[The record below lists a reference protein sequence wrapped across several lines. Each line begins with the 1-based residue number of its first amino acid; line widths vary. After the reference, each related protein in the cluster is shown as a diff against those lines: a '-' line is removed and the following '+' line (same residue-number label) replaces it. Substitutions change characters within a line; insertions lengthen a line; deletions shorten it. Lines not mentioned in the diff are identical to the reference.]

1 MWANRSPILSL
12 ALILAAAAADA
23 VRGADQPLSAI
34 EWLSQSVAT
43 PAPSGQAVPA
53 LPAVRPAL
61 RPQAWQPATISVA
74 PIGAAGP
81 DALGLVPPERSGL
94 PPDLWGDTP
103 SEDLARLVAAEPSAT
118 LPALQALLTSLLVTE
133 LDPPADGDRKG
144 VLFLARVDKLL
155 DLGALD
161 PAMALL
167 EELNSSAPEPFRRL
181 FDISLLLGQEDRACD
196 IMGRNPQIAPTFPA
210 RIFCLA
216 RKGDWQAAAISLRAG
231 RALGTL
237 DAPTADLL
245 ARFLDPDLFEGD
257 PPLPMPERPSPLTFR
272 MMEAIDEP
280 IATATLP
287 PAFAFADLRSN
298 NGWKARLEAG
308 ERLARSGAISPNR
321 LLGLY
326 TEQRQAASGGVWD
339 RVQAVQAF
347 EAALKSGDKA
357 RLARALD
364 AVWAQMRQ
372 ERLEVPFAQLFGAR
386 LAAAGLTGAPGALA
400 FRVGLL
406 SDEYEEVARSHA
418 PAIPAAQFLAAIAQ
432 GEAPAG
438 QPAEGDADPLAQAVA
453 AAFAADAAPDARFAP
468 LLQARRTGEA
478 VLKAIDMLAGS
489 AAGDL
494 RDVTAGLQLL
504 RHVGLEGPARRTAL
518 ELLLLDRQG

>member
-1 MWANRSPILSL
+1 MWANRFLILSV
-12 ALILAAAAADA
+12 AATLGAGAVRADA
-23 VRGADQPLSAI
+23 PLSAI
-34 EWLSQSVAT
+34 DWLSQSVAT
-43 PAPSGQAVPA
+43 PAPSGQA
-53 LPAVRPAL
+53 LPSLPPTRPAL
-61 RPQAWQPATISVA
+61 KPQAWQPGTISVA

-81 DALGLVPPERSGL
+81 DTLGLVPPERSGL
-94 PPDLWGDTP
+94 PPTFWGNTP
-103 SEDLARLVAAEPSAT
+103 SEDLARQLAAEPADT
-118 LPALQALLTSLLVTE
+118 LPAMQALLTSLLVTG
-133 LDPPADGDRKG
+133 LNAPADGDPKG

-161 PAMALL
+161 PALALL
-167 EELNSSAPEPFRRL
+167 EQLNSSEPEPFRRW
-181 FDISLLLGQEDRACD
+181 FDISLLLGQEDHACE
-196 IMGRNPQIAPTFPA
+196 MMAKNPEIAPTFPA

-216 RKGDWQAAAISLRAG
+216 RQGDWPAAAISLRAG

-237 DAPTADLL
+237 DGPTADLL

-287 PAFAFADLRSN
+287 PAFAQADLRSN

-308 ERLARSGAISPNR
+308 ERLARTGAISPNR

-339 RVQAVQAF
+339 RVEAVQAF
-347 EAALKSGDKA
+347 EAALKSRDKA
-357 RLARALD
+357 KLATAQT
-364 AVWAQMRQ
+364 AVWGAMQQ
-372 ERLEVPFAQLFGAR
+372 QGLEVPFAQLFGAR

-400 FRVGLL
+400 FRIGLL
-406 SDEYEEVARSHA
+406 SDDCDKVAEAHKTTDPGER
-418 PAIPAAQFLAAIAQ
+418 FLAAIAS
-432 GEAPAG
+432 GAAPE
-438 QPAEGDADPLAQAVA
+438 QPPADPLGQAVA
-453 AAFAADAAPDARFAP
+453 AAFAADVTPDERFVP
-468 LLQARRTGEA
+468 LLQGGRTGEA
-478 VLKAIDMLAGS
+478 VLRAIDMLAGS

-504 RHVGLEGPARRTAL
+504 RQVGLEVPARRAAL
-518 ELLLLDRQG
+518 ELLLLERRG